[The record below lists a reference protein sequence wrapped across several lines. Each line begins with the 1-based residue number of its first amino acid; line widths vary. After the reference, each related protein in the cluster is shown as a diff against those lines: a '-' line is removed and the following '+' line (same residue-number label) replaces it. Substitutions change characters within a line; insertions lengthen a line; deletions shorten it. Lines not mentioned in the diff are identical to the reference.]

1 VAIESICESVP
12 HAFVQLGWPHSDA
25 FLQNFAWL
33 DIPKLNDHG
42 GARREE
48 MDEMIAQLLAP
59 QPTRH
64 TAVAAAARV
73 AETAA
78 RVAETAAASSAAA
91 AAAAAASLGQMR
103 HALESSNAH
112 STARAWAAIMERLS

>member
-1 VAIESICESVP
+1 MAIESICESVP

-64 TAVAAAARV
+64 TAM
-73 AETAA
+73 
-78 RVAETAAASSAAA
+78 TAAASSASA

>member
-78 RVAETAAASSAAA
+78 ASSAAA